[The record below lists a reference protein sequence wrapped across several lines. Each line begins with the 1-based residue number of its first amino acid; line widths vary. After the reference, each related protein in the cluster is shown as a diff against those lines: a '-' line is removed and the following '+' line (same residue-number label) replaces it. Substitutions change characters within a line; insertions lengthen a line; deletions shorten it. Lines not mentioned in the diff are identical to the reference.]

1 MDVAEKRVHDE
12 AAPTV
17 RAFVAS
23 GVGVVAVSVAGD
35 RVGRFGVEHRCVARD
50 VAADGVLAVA
60 TDEDVF
66 LRTVD
71 GDDTDYRATGFGPA
85 TAVGVDSTGDP
96 KDPAG
101 HALVAADVE
110 GRIARRVDDDW
121 FDLAEVD
128 HPVRAVDGDL
138 VAAGDGVY
146 RATPDGLDHVGLD
159 DARDVAAAGPYAAT
173 GTGLYELGNGWLR
186 AVDGSFEVLAARGDR
201 AHAAGDGLYA
211 RRSSEW
217 ASVGGPA
224 GRVAGLAHGSA
235 GELLAVTTDGTLSVR
250 TGNGDR
256 GTRPDADEWGR
267 TGGWAGRSLG
277 VPEVTGLA
285 VV

>member
-146 RATPDGLDHVGLD
+146 TSVSMTLATLPPPARTPPPARACTNSETDGFGPSTDPSRSSPPGATVLTP
-159 DARDVAAAGPYAAT
+159 PAT
-173 GTGLYELGNGWLR
+173 VCTP
-186 AVDGSFEVLAARGDR
+186 GDR
-201 AHAAGDGLYA
+201 PNGRPSADPPVGSPGLHTG
-211 RRSSEW
+211 RPENSS
-217 ASVGGPA
+217 
-224 GRVAGLAHGSA
+224 L
-235 GELLAVTTDGTLSVR
+235 
-250 TGNGDR
+250 
-256 GTRPDADEWGR
+256 
-267 TGGWAGRSLG
+267 
-277 VPEVTGLA
+277 
-285 VV
+285 